1 METGR
6 HCFWRH
12 SNTRSLQ
19 KKKERKSTHKS
30 RSKSGKKQ
38 VPWPRR
44 KALVRLVSCAGQ
56 SEATAPQVR
65 RDRAGHR
72 QKKRRPRPRRTPPL
86 PAPQVVEKSQ
96 RREREVESKK
106 KIYKVKW
113 PDFLLGCLQVAP
125 PPKKKRRLAVVNPTS
140 GASGRPP
147 YKHTHVPFSC
157 WIVFV
162 FEGRRGELEKKRK
175 IRVALVFF
183 SSYFASC
190 RRDLARCCRNA
201 AAGCEAADKSRRLLH
216 SPAIT
221 ESSYWSGGNGVC
233 VCVNE
238 DVFTEVY
245 ASRFFLSS
253 RLPTSMS
260 FLMRRGTVLIRLF
273 EFLLI
278 CYRLKS

>member
-1 METGR
+1 MRPAVHPT
-6 HCFWRH
+6 
-12 SNTRSLQ
+12 NTHMCPFLVESFSCLKGGEGSW
-19 KKKERKSTHKS
+19 KKKGKYEL
-30 RSKSGKKQ
+30 RS
-38 VPWPRR
+38 
-44 KALVRLVSCAGQ
+44 
-56 SEATAPQVR
+56 
-65 RDRAGHR
+65 
-72 QKKRRPRPRRTPPL
+72 
-86 PAPQVVEKSQ
+86 
-96 RREREVESKK
+96 
-106 KIYKVKW
+106 
-113 PDFLLGCLQVAP
+113 F
-125 PPKKKRRLAVVNPTS
+125 
-140 GASGRPP
+140 
-147 YKHTHVPFSC
+147 
-157 WIVFV
+157 
-162 FEGRRGELEKKRK
+162 
-175 IRVALVFF
+175 FF